1 MRRYLSDPEFQEEY
15 KKAFSE
21 LVTDAMRQ
29 TQQSLTPAL
38 STLREIVESKGE
50 NAQVRIAAA
59 RSLLEYSLKLTEQ
72 VDILEQLQ
80 ELEKWRDET
89 DGKR

>member
-1 MRRYLSDPEFQEEY
+1 
-15 KKAFSE
+15 
-21 LVTDAMRQ
+21 MRQ
-29 TQQSLTPAL
+29 AQQSLTPAL
-38 STLREIVESKGE
+38 SALREIVESEGE
-50 NAQVRIAAA
+50 NAQARIAAA

>member
-1 MRRYLSDPEFQEEY
+1 MRR
-15 KKAFSE
+15 A
-21 LVTDAMRQ
+21 
-29 TQQSLTPAL
+29 QQSLTPAL
-38 STLREIVESKGE
+38 SALREIVESEGE
-50 NAQVRIAAA
+50 NAQARIAAA

>member
-1 MRRYLSDPEFQEEY
+1 
-15 KKAFSE
+15 
-21 LVTDAMRQ
+21 MRQ